1 MVQGS
6 ICKFNKFGFC
16 KFGGKCNRKHENKLC
31 KNKDCEVKSCP
42 LRHPRM
48 CRFFLEF
55 NYCKFGSYC
64 RYKHEKYSNEVSTK
78 EIEDLKNT
86 LECLKNEI
94 AKKVEEIDIKDNE
107 IK

>member
-1 MVQGS
+1 MGTMVKGS

-16 KFGGKCNRKHENKLC
+16 KFGGKCIRKHENKLC
-31 KNKDCEVKSCP
+31 ENKDCEVKSCS

-48 CRFFLEF
+48 CRFLLEF
-55 NYCKFGSYC
+55 NYCKFGIYC

-86 LECLKNEI
+86 
-94 AKKVEEIDIKDNE
+94 
-107 IK
+107 

>member
-1 MVQGS
+1 
-6 ICKFNKFGFC
+6 
-16 KFGGKCNRKHENKLC
+16 
-31 KNKDCEVKSCP
+31 
-42 LRHPRM
+42 M

-55 NYCKFGSYC
+55 NYCKFGIYC

-78 EIEDLKNT
+78 EIEDLKNI

-107 IK
+107 IKELKDKNRNLENQV